1 MVMEFVYTPGQTPL
15 DPDEMGGL
23 KPRHITT
30 QEQLNAWEQVNILAG
45 RFWAFR
51 QSKKVELLDEN
62 FIRRLHLKM
71 FGNTWSWAGTFRTTD
86 KSIGVAAEKVAMRL
100 VQLVENTRY
109 QRDNAAF
116 PADELV
122 IRFHHELVFIHPFA
136 NGNGRH
142 SRLMADI
149 LGQRLGCLAFTWGA
163 GVDLVKP
170 GTARRSYLEA
180 LRAADKGDI
189 TQLLAF
195 ARS

>member
-100 VQLVENTRY
+100 VQLMENTRY
-109 QRDNAAF
+109 QRDNATF

-122 IRFHHELVFIHPFA
+122 IRFHHELVFILLSQTATDVPHTSWPIFWVSVWDA
-136 NGNGRH
+136 LL
-142 SRLMADI
+142 S
-149 LGQRLGCLAFTWGA
+149 
-163 GVDLVKP
+163 P
-170 GTARRSYLEA
+170 GGPAST
-180 LRAADKGDI
+180 
-189 TQLLAF
+189 
-195 ARS
+195 

>member
-1 MVMEFVYTPGQTPL
+1 MEFVYAPGQTPL
-15 DPDEMGGL
+15 NPDEMGGL

-62 FIRRLHLKM
+62 F
-71 FGNTWSWAGTFRTTD
+71 NTWNWAGTFRTTD

-109 QRDNAAF
+109 QRDNATVS
-116 PADELV
+116 ADELV

-180 LRAADKGDI
+180 LCAADKGDI

>member
-1 MVMEFVYTPGQTPL
+1 VGAFIPL
-15 DPDEMGGL
+15 L
-23 KPRHITT
+23 T
-30 QEQLNAWEQVNILAG
+30 
-45 RFWAFR
+45 
-51 QSKKVELLDEN
+51 
-62 FIRRLHLKM
+62 
-71 FGNTWSWAGTFRTTD
+71 
-86 KSIGVAAEKVAMRL
+86 
-100 VQLVENTRY
+100 
-109 QRDNAAF
+109 
-116 PADELV
+116 DELV

-170 GTARRSYLEA
+170 GIARRSYLEA